1 MPLSPADF
9 YAYSKATG
17 TEYPEDPQSR
27 AALAPEVAEWR
38 RNQLKAPREESDA
51 IDTAGKLALGAGIA
65 AGAYGLSRGGRFGRL
80 RESIAG
86 AVRPKDRGAT
96 GGVAQVKLAREA
108 APAVEKVVKQDPDV
122 IKRATQDLN
131 RLAESVEAPAATVA
145 PSTGQASTLFQ
156 YERRSLPYPGA
167 RERAREQFAR
177 SLEAPAAT
185 VTEST
190 GQVSTLSET
199 DRAEQLARVYRQ
211 EIVDREIN
219 REAKVKKEIAAMKE
233 GAAMR
238 VIDDL
243 RAEAKQERAAATVSE
258 SNAISRLRE
267 DVSEQ
272 IQAQESPGFAEQ
284 YLGQKGY
291 VDAPGGQQATL
302 VETQEVVNQ
311 PKVSAQSFD
320 AASSASDQLDAIAES
335 EIQRDIDSVRLGK
348 QEVAAEKLSGFGRFS
363 RDATAT
369 ETGARAQRQFLE
381 EDWSGGVPD
390 YLVDDLGQA
399 MQEAKYDR
407 EFTAFDLR
415 GTPESLPGYGEMRIK
430 QRKGVIE
437 ASRRALGRAQQP
449 LVEGGRRIG
458 MTETEIADR
467 ISAAAN
473 YKRGSV
479 EHQALLNP
487 DLPTSE
493 VRGLLGSTLRVSQG
507 RVGTNLTSEITP
519 GARASMTEVQDE
531 LMQRAKQKK
540 EAVVDTDFYDF
551 GTEGSDIDVD
561 TGRRFSDYDENVAD
575 YGDVEGPG
583 GLVETYAFKERTN
596 KDTTMVPGMV
606 SDAEAEAPGS
616 LRQEREIDR
625 QIPTRSTLEGDTSR
639 GFFIKENTGK
649 LTFEGASTRLG
660 EKRTGLLETTDPNV
674 EGSKLA
680 GNFEPTASP
689 TPAIQISGK
698 DVIPI
703 KTDFGSMLKLRPG
716 VENRETSFV
725 FDPNSD
731 KVNVM
736 PIMVDK
742 FVERGGQQY
751 RVTEPVYT
759 SLLNKQGKPTSI
771 DRSLLSQIGKDANEI
786 YFNSARGKKGDPLDH
801 ANFLADYMDQ
811 TLRSQYDIDLPVL
824 RDIKSR
830 HQFVTDVTKT
840 AKDSPVYG
848 KPVIGTTK
856 GGRPK
861 LGESQPLPAFE
872 TITRMRGGKETQ
884 VTVPAA
890 TPTQRKGLGGIS
902 PMQVEDAEGY
912 DLPVS
917 YYTPRIETAPQ
928 VTRFRNRETG
938 EIGDIL
944 TVSTSAMG
952 PQGQLSTGEVAPQS
966 KLSSQQTVPTYGSA
980 GVQLTSLRNLMETQP
995 LGLRTPYLSNIGG
1008 EATATTKRPYTGAGA
1023 AAYGA
1028 VKDPIGT
1035 SLAGTRRL
1043 NLEPTTG
1050 RQEANLLEF
1059 TRTAEQTP
1067 GGRVVPGAVNLGGGM
1082 GIIEGGIGPYT
1093 ESETISRYGVSGKEV
1108 KRLGDQLM
1116 YQAALRRN
1124 R

>member
-9 YAYSKATG
+9 YAYSRATG

-51 IDTAGKLALGAGIA
+51 IDTAGKVALGAGIA

-96 GGVAQVKLAREA
+96 GGVTQVKLAREA
-108 APAVEKVVKQDPDV
+108 APTVERVAKQDPDV

-131 RLAESVEAPAATVA
+131 RFAESVEAPAATVA
-145 PSTGQASTLFQ
+145 PSTGQASTLFD

-185 VTEST
+185 VTESNT
-190 GQVSTLSET
+190 
-199 DRAEQLARVYRQ
+199 
-211 EIVDREIN
+211 
-219 REAKVKKEIAAMKE
+219 
-233 GAAMR
+233 
-238 VIDDL
+238 
-243 RAEAKQERAAATVSE
+243 
-258 SNAISRLRE
+258 ISRLRE

-272 IQAQESPGFAEQ
+272 VQAQESPGFAEQ

-302 VETQEVVNQ
+302 VETQEVINQ
-311 PKVSAQSFD
+311 PKVSAQSVD

-415 GTPESLPGYGEMRIK
+415 GTPESLPGYDEMRIK
-430 QRKGVIE
+430 QR
-437 ASRRALGRAQQP
+437 RALGRPQQP

-473 YKRGSV
+473 YERGSA

-649 LTFEGASTRLG
+649 LTLEGASTRLG
-660 EKRTGLLETTDPNV
+660 ERRTGLLETTDPNV

-689 TPAIQISGK
+689 TPAIQITGK

-759 SLLNKQGKPTSI
+759 SLLDKQGKPTTV
-771 DRSLLSQIGKDANEI
+771 DRSLLTQLGKDANEI

-801 ANFLADYMDQ
+801 AGFVADYMDQ
-811 TLRSQYDIDLPVL
+811 TLRSQYGIDLPVL

-902 PMQVEDAEGY
+902 PQGEDVEGY

-928 VTRFRNRETG
+928 VTRFRDRETG

-966 KLSSQQTVPTYGSA
+966 KLPSQRTVPTYGSA
-980 GVQLTSLRNLMETQP
+980 GVQLTNLRNLMETQP

>member
-9 YAYSKATG
+9 YAYSRATG

-38 RNQLKAPREESDA
+38 RNQLKTPRQESDA
-51 IDTAGKLALGAGIA
+51 VDTAGKVALGAGA
-65 AGAYGLSRGGRFGRL
+65 LAGAYGLSRGGRFGRL
-80 RESIAG
+80 REAVAG

-96 GGVAQVKLAREA
+96 GGVTQVKLAQEA
-108 APAVEKVVKQDPDV
+108 APAVERVAKQDPEV

-131 RLAESVEAPAATVA
+131 RFAESVEAPAATVT
-145 PSTGQASTLFQ
+145 PSTGQASTLFD

-185 VTEST
+185 VTESNT
-190 GQVSTLSET
+190 
-199 DRAEQLARVYRQ
+199 
-211 EIVDREIN
+211 
-219 REAKVKKEIAAMKE
+219 
-233 GAAMR
+233 
-238 VIDDL
+238 
-243 RAEAKQERAAATVSE
+243 
-258 SNAISRLRE
+258 ISRLRE

-272 IQAQESPGFAEQ
+272 VQAQESPGFAEQ

-302 VETQEVVNQ
+302 VETQEVINQ
-311 PKVSAQSFD
+311 PQVSAQSID
-320 AASSASDQLDAIAES
+320 AAASASDQLDAIAES
-335 EIQRDIDSVRLGK
+335 SIQRDIDSVRLGK

-415 GTPESLPGYGEMRIK
+415 GTPENLPGYSEMRIK
-430 QRKGVIE
+430 QRR
-437 ASRRALGRAQQP
+437 SLGRPQQP
-449 LVEGGRRIG
+449 IVEGGRRIG
-458 MTETEIADR
+458 MTNTEIADR

-473 YKRGSV
+473 YERGSI

-493 VRGLLGSTLRVSQG
+493 VRGLLGSTLRTSQG

-531 LMQRAKQKK
+531 LIQRAKQKK

-561 TGRRFSDYDENVAD
+561 TGRRYSNYDENVAD

-583 GLVETYAFKERTN
+583 GLVETYAFRERTN
-596 KDTTMVPGMV
+596 KGTTMVPGMV
-606 SDAEAEAPGS
+606 SSAEAEAPGS

-625 QIPTRSTLEGDTSR
+625 QIPTRATLEGDTSR

-660 EKRTGLLETTDPNV
+660 ESRTGLLETTDPNV
-674 EGSKLA
+674 EGSKLS

-689 TPAIQISGK
+689 TPAIQITGK

-703 KTDFGSMLKLRPG
+703 KTQFGSMLKLRPG
-716 VENRETSFV
+716 VENKETSFV
-725 FDPNSD
+725 FDPNSN

-736 PIMVDK
+736 PVMVDK
-742 FVERGGQQY
+742 FVEQGGQKY

-759 SLLNKQGKPTSI
+759 SLLNKQGKPTSVE
-771 DRSLLSQIGKDANEI
+771 RSLFVQLGQDANEI

-801 ANFLADYMDQ
+801 AGFVADYLDQ
-811 TLRSQYDIDLPVL
+811 TLRSQYGIDLPVL

-840 AKDSPVYG
+840 SKESPVYG

-872 TITRMRGGKETQ
+872 TITRMRRDKETGVVAPTQ

-890 TPTQRKGLGGIS
+890 APTQRKGLGGVS
-902 PMQVEDAEGY
+902 PMEVGDTEAY

-917 YYTPRIETAPQ
+917 YYSPRIETAPQ
-928 VTRFRNRETG
+928 
-938 EIGDIL
+938 
-944 TVSTSAMG
+944 TVRSRT
-952 PQGQLSTGEVAPQS
+952 TGEV
-966 KLSSQQTVPTYGSA
+966 LSTTKPEEPTTVRRPY
-980 GVQLTSLRNLMETQP
+980 METQT

-1008 EATATTKRPYTGAGA
+1008 EATATTKRPYTGPGA

-1028 VKDPIGT
+1028 VQDPIGT

-1108 KRLGDQLM
+1108 KKLGDQLM

>member
-9 YAYSKATG
+9 YAYSRATG

-38 RNQLKAPREESDA
+38 RNQLKAPRQESDA

-96 GGVAQVKLAREA
+96 GGVSQVKLAREA
-108 APAVEKVVKQDPDV
+108 APAVERVAKQDPDV

-131 RLAESVEAPAATVA
+131 RFAESVEAPAATVA
-145 PSTGQASTLFQ
+145 PSTGQASTL
-156 YERRSLPYPGA
+156 
-167 RERAREQFAR
+167 
-177 SLEAPAAT
+177 
-185 VTEST
+185 
-190 GQVSTLSET
+190 SET
-199 DRAEQLARVYRQ
+199 DRAEQLARAYRQ
-211 EIVDREIN
+211 QIVDREIN

-243 RAEAKQERAAATVSE
+243 RAEAKQEKAATTVSE
-258 SNAISRLRE
+258 SNTISRLRE

-272 IQAQESPGFAEQ
+272 VQAQESSGFAEQ

-291 VDAPGGQQATL
+291 VDAPGGQQTTL
-302 VETQEVVNQ
+302 VETQEVINQ

-430 QRKGVIE
+430 QR
-437 ASRRALGRAQQP
+437 RALGRPQQP

-458 MTETEIADR
+458 MTNTEIADR

-473 YKRGSV
+473 YERGSA

-551 GTEGSDIDVD
+551 GTEGSDIDVN

-596 KDTTMVPGMV
+596 KGTTMVPGMV
-606 SDAEAEAPGS
+606 SRAEAEAPGS

-660 EKRTGLLETTDPNV
+660 ERRTGLLETTDPNV

-703 KTDFGSMLKLRPG
+703 KTDFGNMLKLRPG

-771 DRSLLSQIGKDANEI
+771 DRSLLSQIGSDANEI

-872 TITRMRGGKETQ
+872 TITRMRRGKEMQ

-917 YYTPRIETAPQ
+917 YYTPRIETTPQ
-928 VTRFRNRETG
+928 
-938 EIGDIL
+938 
-944 TVSTSAMG
+944 TVSSRTT
-952 PQGQLSTGEVAPQS
+952 GQVLSTTKPEES
-966 KLSSQQTVPTYGSA
+966 TTVRRPY
-980 GVQLTSLRNLMETQP
+980 METQP

-1028 VKDPIGT
+1028 VTDPIGT

>member
-9 YAYSKATG
+9 YAYSRATG

-51 IDTAGKLALGAGIA
+51 IGTAGKVGLGALIT
-65 AGAYGLSRGGRFGRL
+65 AGAYGLSRGGRFGRA
-80 RESIAG
+80 REAVAG

-96 GGVAQVKLAREA
+96 GGVAQVKVAREA

-122 IKRATQDLN
+122 IKRATQDLS
-131 RLAESVEAPAATVA
+131 RFAESVEAPAATVA
-145 PSTGQASTLFQ
+145 PSTGQL
-156 YERRSLPYPGA
+156 
-167 RERAREQFAR
+167 
-177 SLEAPAAT
+177 
-185 VTEST
+185 
-190 GQVSTLSET
+190 STLSET
-199 DRAEQLARVYRQ
+199 DRAEQLARLYRQ
-211 EIVDREIN
+211 QIVDREIN

-243 RAEAKQERAAATVSE
+243 RAEAKQERAAATVSK
-258 SNAISRLRE
+258 SNAISRLKE

-272 IQAQESPGFAEQ
+272 VQAQESPGFAEQ

-311 PKVSAQSFD
+311 PKVSAQSVD
-320 AASSASDQLDAIAES
+320 AAASASDQLDAIAES

-415 GTPESLPGYGEMRIK
+415 GTPESLPGYDEMRIK
-430 QRKGVIE
+430 QR
-437 ASRRALGRAQQP
+437 RAMGRPQQP

-473 YKRGSV
+473 YERGSA

-596 KDTTMVPGMV
+596 KGTTMVPGMV
-606 SDAEAEAPGS
+606 SSAEAEAPGS

-649 LTFEGASTRLG
+649 LTLEGASTRLG
-660 EKRTGLLETTDPNV
+660 ERRTGLLETTDPNV

-716 VENRETSFV
+716 VENKETSFV

-759 SLLNKQGKPTSI
+759 SLLDKQGKPTTV
-771 DRSLLSQIGKDANEI
+771 DRSLLTQLGKDANEI

-801 ANFLADYMDQ
+801 AGFVADYMDQ
-811 TLRSQYDIDLPVL
+811 TLRSQYGIDLPVL

-872 TITRMRGGKETQ
+872 TITRMRRGKETQ

-902 PMQVEDAEGY
+902 PQGEDAEGY

-928 VTRFRNRETG
+928 VTRFRDRETG

-966 KLSSQQTVPTYGSA
+966 KLPSQRTVPTYGSA
-980 GVQLTSLRNLMETQP
+980 GVQLTNLRNLMETQP